1 VPLRGPGSLARFARL
16 RAVPEVLEVELTRRG
31 MLGLVGEQV
40 IRVERTDP
48 LVVAE
53 GVDAMVRGATITGF
67 DRRGKQL
74 VLVSDGPSVG
84 VHLGM
89 TGRVLLDDVSTIG
102 ELAYGSRDDRPE
114 WDRWALAFRTGR
126 RLRLHDPRRLA
137 RVVLDPDLDRLGPDA
152 LTIRRVDLVDA
163 LRRRRAPL
171 KAVLLDQHA
180 IAGLGNM
187 IVDEVL
193 WWAGLDPHR
202 VAGDLTEEQVRNLHA
217 HLRRRLPVML
227 RRGGSH
233 TGTLSPSVRMNL
245 DSCPRDGHPLTRSVV
260 GGRTT
265 VWCPHH
271 QR

>member
-1 VPLRGPGSLARFARL
+1 M
-16 RAVPEVLEVELTRRG
+16 PEVLEVELTRRG
-31 MLGLVGEQV
+31 LVDLIGDTV
-40 IRVERTDP
+40 VGVDRTDP

-53 GVDAMVRGATITGF
+53 GVDAMTIGATITGF

-74 VLVSDGPSVG
+74 VVLTDGPSVG

-89 TGRVLLDDVSTIG
+89 TGRVLLDGVSTIG
-102 ELAYGSRDDRPE
+102 ELAYGSREDHPR
-114 WDRWALAFRTGR
+114 WDRWALGFRSGR

-137 RVVLDPDLDRLGPDA
+137 RVRLDPDVERLGPDA
-152 LTIRRVDLVDA
+152 LSLGRAELASA

-171 KAVLLDQHA
+171 KAVLLDQRA

-193 WWAGLDPHR
+193 WWAGIDPHR
-202 VAGDLTEEQVRNLHA
+202 IARDLGDTEVADLHRQ
-217 HLRRRLPVML
+217 LRRRLSVML

-233 TGTLSPSVRMNL
+233 SGSLSPEVRAFPGP
-245 DSCPRDGHPLTRSVV
+245 CPRDGRPLARAVV

-265 VWCPHH
+265 VWCPAH